1 MLIVRI
7 FGIVFPI
14 FAVVAVGYAYGR
26 LKRPDLTTVN
36 QLNTDVLLPALI
48 FSVLSSKD
56 FAIGQYGW
64 LALGG
69 LVVVLGSGLLALPIA
84 RLAGVAPKTFVPPMM
99 FNNSG
104 NIGLPLAVFA
114 FGPLALPA
122 AVMLFIVENALHFTL
137 GTWLL
142 SHRARW
148 RDVALQPIVVATV
161 AGLAFSVSGYTLA
174 KPVSLTIDM
183 IGQASIPL
191 LLFALGTR
199 LVDIDLREWRIG
211 LLGALVCPATGVPIV
226 LLLRPLLALPPEQEA
241 LLLVFGALPPAVLNY
256 LFAERYR
263 QEPGKVAA
271 IVMLGNL
278 AAVVTLPLVLSFVL
292 RHATLPTMGWAQ

>member
-14 FAVVAVGYAYGR
+14 FAVVAIGYGYGR

-36 QLNTDVLLPALI
+36 QINTDVLLPALI
-48 FSVLSSKD
+48 FFVLSSKD
-56 FAIGQYGW
+56 FDIGQYGW

-69 LVVVLGSGLLALPIA
+69 VIVVLGSGLLALPVA
-84 RLAGVAPKTFVPPMM
+84 RLARVPALTFVPPMM

-104 NIGLPLAVFA
+104 NMGLPLAVLA
-114 FGPLALPA
+114 FGPAALPA
-122 AVMLFIVENALHFTL
+122 AVMLFIVSNVLHFTV
-137 GTWLL
+137 GMRLL
-142 SHRARW
+142 AHRASWLEVLR
-148 RDVALQPIVVATV
+148 QPVVLASL
-161 AGLAFSVSGYTLA
+161 AGFAFSISGYSLVA
-174 KPVSLTIDM
+174 PVSITIEM

-199 LVDIDLREWRIG
+199 LVDIDLREWRVG
-211 LLGALVCPATGVPIV
+211 LLGAVVCPATGVLIV
-226 LLLRPLLALPPEQEA
+226 LLLRPLLELPPDQEK
-241 LLLVFGALPPAVLNY
+241 LLWVFGALPPAVLNY

-292 RHATLPTMGWAQ
+292 SDAAPPIMGFAR